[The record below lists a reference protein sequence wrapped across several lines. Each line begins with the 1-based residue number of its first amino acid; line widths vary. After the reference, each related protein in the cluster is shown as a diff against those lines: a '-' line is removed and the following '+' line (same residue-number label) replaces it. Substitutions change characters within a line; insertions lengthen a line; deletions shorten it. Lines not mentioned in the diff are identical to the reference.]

1 MRNIDLKLALE
12 IVSEA
17 SENILKAKE
26 RITPT
31 YFIGTTDADGKKSM
45 CVLPAPHASK
55 AVNVEFLKQI
65 LALLDADYYVFV
77 DEAWEV
83 ETHGKTEEEMKAAGA
98 PRPSEHP
105 DRIEV
110 IMLIAEDNEQTL
122 LARRKILRGKGKPK
136 LGPLRWISD
145 EYGKNRGALGG
156 QLVGLMPTDNETEH

>member
-12 IVSEA
+12 LVA
-17 SENILKAKE
+17 DAAANILKAKE

-45 CVLPAPHASK
+45 CVLPAPHPNK
-55 AVNVEFLKQI
+55 AVNVNFLKQI
-65 LALLDADYYVFV
+65 LSLLDADYYVFV

-83 ETHGKTEEEMKAAGA
+83 ETDGKTAEELKAAGI

-110 IMLIAEDNEQTL
+110 VMLIAENNEQTL
-122 LARRKILRGKGKPK
+122 LARRKIIRGKGKPK
-136 LGPLRWISD
+136 LGPLRWIND
-145 EYGKNRGALGG
+145 EYGKGALEG
-156 QLVGLMPTDNETEH
+156 QLVGSMPADNETEH